1 MKQRNASDL
10 LVVKT
15 GSQSCRIASYSL
27 ALLEYAGEV
36 RRERWLGIY
45 CCLYHHVTRF
55 HLTPRDVDGIF
66 EKIEM
71 ASPMSVYIIV

>member
-1 MKQRNASDL
+1 VR
-10 LVVKT
+10 
-15 GSQSCRIASYSL
+15 G
-27 ALLEYAGEV
+27 LLEYAGEV